1 MEYLI
6 GIGGPKDG
14 LVLDFFAGS
23 GTTAQA
29 VAQLNA
35 ADGGTRQVQLIQIP
49 EPTMEDSAAFKA
61 GFETIADICW
71 ARMQAAGLDATRV
84 DAS

>member
-1 MEYLI
+1 M
-6 GIGGPKDG
+6 
-14 LVLDFFAGS
+14 
-23 GTTAQA
+23 
-29 VAQLNA
+29 
-35 ADGGTRQVQLIQIP
+35 QLIQIP